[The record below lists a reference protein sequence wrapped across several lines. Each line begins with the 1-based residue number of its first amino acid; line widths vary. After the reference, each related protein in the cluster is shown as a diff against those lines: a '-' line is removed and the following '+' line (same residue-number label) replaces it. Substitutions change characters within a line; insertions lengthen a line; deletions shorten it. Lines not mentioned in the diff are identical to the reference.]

1 MRPERNLFMTDT
13 TRKSGVIWKGDL
25 INGEGLISTKSQALY
40 EQEYNYR
47 ARFENEAIANPEELI

>member
-1 MRPERNLFMTDT
+1 MTDT